1 MSAMSEADL
10 NQDWDPARDARVRR
24 KRNIAVGLLLAG
36 VVVLF
41 FLMTMVRIGGHVV
54 DWFD

>member
-1 MSAMSEADL
+1 VVSVSD
-10 NQDWDPARDARVRR
+10 NFDPAQDARERR
-24 KRNIAVGLLLAG
+24 KRNIVVGLMLTG

-41 FLMTMVRIGGHVV
+41 FLMTMVRLGGQVA